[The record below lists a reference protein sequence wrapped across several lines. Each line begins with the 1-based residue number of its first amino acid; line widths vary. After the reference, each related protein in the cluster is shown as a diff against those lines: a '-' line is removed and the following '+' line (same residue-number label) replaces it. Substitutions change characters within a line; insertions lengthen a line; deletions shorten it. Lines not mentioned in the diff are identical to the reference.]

1 MTEFIRNHDKYLD
14 PPDEPTHGACSNCG
28 EWCDYD
34 DMHHIGKY
42 SDTWLC
48 EECYQDYL
56 DAEAANEN

>member
-48 EECYQDYL
+48 AECYQDYL